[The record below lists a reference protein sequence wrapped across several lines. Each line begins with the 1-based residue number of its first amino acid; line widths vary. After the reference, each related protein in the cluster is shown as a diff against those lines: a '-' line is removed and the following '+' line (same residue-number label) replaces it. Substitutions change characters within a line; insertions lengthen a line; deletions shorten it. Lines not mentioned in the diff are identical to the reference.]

1 VGHDGRD
8 RAGPSSESQRVLN
21 PDVNWSR
28 DGRTLPEQVSHPDAW
43 PDRPDRPK
51 RAIFA
56 AGQREKYRPLAASQA
71 FYRTVHMS
79 AAAAHTKAF
88 RLRAPMLRPRIALII
103 AMAAGSLAAIPATA
117 RAQTTTPLDSAGFLI
132 RLGADTL
139 AVERVVTYADSITG
153 DFVTR
158 SPHTSRFIY
167 TAHTTPAPDRMV
179 TAYCMTHYRTG
190 LTSSPVDVRV
200 TADFA
205 SDSAHVIVQRKD
217 SSHAMSYAAP
227 RTTVPLLEPGFG
239 LHEILIARA
248 LAAHGHAIP
257 FAWVYVPDQVDTGSV
272 MVGPRDDTVRI
283 TTPTD
288 TIRATVDAKGRVLA
302 MTDPGGTLQATVTR
316 IPWPDLDRWAS
327 DFMDRDAHGKE
338 LGMLSTRDTVRA
350 TVGGAT
356 LTIDYSRP
364 SKRGREIFGNIVPWN
379 TVWRTGANWATSLV
393 TSRDLR
399 IAGTL
404 VPAGSYTIFTIPAPT
419 GWTLIVS
426 RKTGEWGTEY
436 DPSADLVRIPMTSSS
451 SARPAERFTIAI
463 VPRGPGGNATRGA
476 ATGALT
482 MSWDTVAA
490 TVLLRGVGR

>member
-1 VGHDGRD
+1 M
-8 RAGPSSESQRVLN
+8 ALM
-21 PDVNWSR
+21 
-28 DGRTLPEQVSHPDAW
+28 A
-43 PDRPDRPK
+43 
-51 RAIFA
+51 AI
-56 AGQREKYRPLAASQA
+56 
-71 FYRTVHMS
+71 
-79 AAAAHTKAF
+79 
-88 RLRAPMLRPRIALII
+88 
-103 AMAAGSLAAIPATA
+103 AAGSLAALPATA
-117 RAQTTTPLDSAGFLI
+117 RAQAARPVDSSSFLI

-139 AVERVVTYADSITG
+139 AVERVVTFPDSITG

-158 SPHTSRFIY
+158 APHTSRYSY
-167 TAHTTPAPDRMV
+167 TAHTSPAPDRVV
-179 TAYCMTHYRTG
+179 TAYTMAHYRTG

-200 TADFA
+200 IMDFV

-217 SSHAMSYAAP
+217 SSHAMSYSAP

-239 LHEILIARA
+239 LHQILITRT

-302 MTDPGGTLQATVTR
+302 MTDPGGTLQASVTR
-316 IPWPDLDRWAS
+316 IPWPDLDRWAT
-327 DFMDRDAHGKE
+327 DFMARDANGKG

-350 TVGGAT
+350 TVGGT
-356 LTIDYSRP
+356 MLTVDYSRP

-393 TSRDLR
+393 TTKDLR
-399 IAGTL
+399 IGGAR

-436 DPSADLVRIPMTSSS
+436 DPSADLVRIPMTTSS
-451 SARPAERFTIAI
+451 SAQPAERFTIA
-463 VPRGPGGNATRGA
+463 VTPRGPGS
-476 ATGALT
+476 ALM
-482 MSWDTVAA
+482 MSWDTVTA
-490 TVLLRGVGR
+490 TVLLRGVGH

>member
-1 VGHDGRD
+1 MTAGH
-8 RAGPSSESQRVLN
+8 RADAVSDQGAPRACTAESAGLA
-21 PDVNWSR
+21 
-28 DGRTLPEQVSHPDAW
+28 RTCHIL
-43 PDRPDRPK
+43 
-51 RAIFA
+51 A
-56 AGQREKYRPLAASQA
+56 AGQREHYRLPAASLA
-71 FYRTVHMS
+71 FCRTVHMS
-79 AAAAHTKAF
+79 AVAAKTQPLHLRALLRRPGIALVAAIAAAT
-88 RLRAPMLRPRIALII
+88 
-103 AMAAGSLAAIPATA
+103 LAAIPATA
-117 RAQTTTPLDSAGFLI
+117 RAQSVTPLDSCGFLI

-158 SPHTSRFIY
+158 APHTSRFIY
-167 TAHTTPAPDRMV
+167 TARTTPAPDRVV
-179 TAYCMTHYRTG
+179 TGYSVAHYRTG

-227 RTTVPLLEPGFG
+227 RTTVPLLQPGFG
-239 LHEILIARA
+239 LHQILVTRA
-248 LAAHGHAIP
+248 LAAHGHAMP
-257 FAWVYVPDQVDTGSV
+257 FAWVYVPDQVDTGSI

-316 IPWPDLDRWAS
+316 IPWPDLDRWAN
-327 DFMDRDAHGKE
+327 DFMDRDAHGKA

-393 TSRDLR
+393 TSKDLR
-399 IAGTL
+399 IAGTV

-419 GWTLIVS
+419 GWTLVVS

-436 DPSADLVRIPMTSSS
+436 DPSADLVRVPMTSSS
-451 SARPAERFTIAI
+451 SARPAERFTIAV
-463 VPRGPGGNATRGA
+463 VPRAPGS
-476 ATGALT
+476 ALT
-482 MSWDTVAA
+482 MSWDTVTA
-490 TVLLRGVGR
+490 TVLLRSAGP